1 MTHFIENTLNFK
13 MNVKI
18 LKFSTALI
26 LNDFFKTTNIT
37 KFLKKLKIFLKLFRN
52 NS

>member
-26 LNDFFKTTNIT
+26 LYDFLKTTNIK
-37 KFLKKLKIFLKLFRN
+37 KFLRNFNFFPEIF
-52 NS
+52 S